1 MSELET
7 TPVSRRN
14 MELLLLLLALA
25 VAMAAYY
32 LVGINSDGGMSQEF
46 ISQGL
51 ILAALSLVFHVILRI
66 WAKYA
71 DPVILPVT

>member
-7 TPVSRRN
+7 APIPRRN

-32 LVGINSDGGMSQEF
+32 LVGVNSDKG
-46 ISQGL
+46 
-51 ILAALSLVFHVILRI
+51 
-66 WAKYA
+66 
-71 DPVILPVT
+71 